1 MAGRFSRS
9 WQIFKSSASVLRENK
24 KLLIFPL
31 LSSIAALI
39 VMASFGVTY
48 LYLGHGAETDS
59 STDTAAIDV
68 LYLFAMYLV
77 LYSIT
82 IFFNS
87 ALVAV
92 AAKRMEGGESTIGD
106 GFNVAFSKIGIIF
119 GYAAIAATVGVLLRS
134 LEQRLGFVGQ
144 IVVGLLGVAWTAA
157 TFLVVPL
164 LVHRDIGPVDAV
176 KESAV
181 LLKETWGENIIANAG
196 MAVVFGLF
204 YVPLGLVI
212 GVSAIVV
219 LFGMDSS
226 VNSPD
231 QWIAAYVLVA
241 AVLLIVLLGIIHA
254 ALQGIYGAALYRY
267 ATNAGDDSG
276 PSEFE
281 SNLLAD
287 AFAPK

>member
-9 WQIFKSSASVLRENK
+9 WQIFKSSASVLNENK

-31 LSSIAALI
+31 LSSVAALI
-39 VMASFGVTY
+39 VMASFGATY
-48 LYLGHGAETDS
+48 LLLGHGSEATS
-59 STDTAAIDV
+59 SNDTSAIEA

-92 AAKRMEGGESTIGD
+92 AAKYMEGGEPTVGD
-106 GFNVAFSKIGIIF
+106 GFNIAFSKIGIIF
-119 GYAAIAATVGVLLRS
+119 GYAAIAATVGVLLRA
-134 LEQRLGFVGQ
+134 LEQRLGFIGQ

-176 KESAV
+176 KESAL
-181 LLKETWGENIIANAG
+181 LLKATWGENIIANAG
-196 MAVVFGLF
+196 MAVVFALF
-204 YVPLGLVI
+204 YIPLGLVI
-212 GVSAIVV
+212 GVSVLVV
-219 LFGMDSS
+219 MFGMDASA
-226 VNSPD
+226 NSPD
-231 QWIAAYVLVA
+231 RWVAAYVLAA
-241 AVLLIVLLGIIHA
+241 AVPLFFLVAIIHA
-254 ALQGIYGAALYRY
+254 ALQGIYGAALYRH

-276 PSEFE
+276 TGEFE
-281 SNLLAD
+281 TNLLAD